1 MAIEPIKNNVPI
13 QYVQQQP
20 QNSSQN
26 SNTSESV
33 DTEKSNAAKY
43 MIGATALAT
52 IIGVGIAGYK
62 WKSGKSA
69 QKLLGEAEQNIQNL
83 KFDKTTVKDYVPN
96 LNVFEKS
103 SKVGATVQETIENVF
118 GKNSDITPHSYDITK
133 EFDSIPIYRNQG
145 GYKDGTA
152 TTMGT
157 IQNSVE
163 GCKGGVRASAIS
175 HLCTA
180 NENGV
185 THLAL
190 EDGTHILSGTVSN
203 YNNKVVQL
211 CIPDVLGTKNK
222 QSNTFI
228 RFAFISPNNEFTP
241 LQKDILKLAEHPE
254 KINNEFLRTLTQF
267 KPTNTPDGALIYE
280 NIGQYA
286 NLDYDLLL
294 SVFQSMANK
303 V

>member
-1 MAIEPIKNNVPI
+1 MPVEAINTHSKTNVTPN
-13 QYVQQQP
+13 VK
-20 QNSSQN
+20 SSQDLTTN
-26 SNTSESV
+26 SKKV
-33 DTEKSNAAKY
+33 DTEKTNAMKY

-62 WKSGKSA
+62 WKSGKSVH
-69 QKLLGEAEQNIQNL
+69 L

-157 IQNSVE
+157 IQNSVA

-211 CIPDVLGTKNK
+211 CVPDVLGTRNK

-254 KINNEFLRTLTQF
+254 KINNELLRTLTQF